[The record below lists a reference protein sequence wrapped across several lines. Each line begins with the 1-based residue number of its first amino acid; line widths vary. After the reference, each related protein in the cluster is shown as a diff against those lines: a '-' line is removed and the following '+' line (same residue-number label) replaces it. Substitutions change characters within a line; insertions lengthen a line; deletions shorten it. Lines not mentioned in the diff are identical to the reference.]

1 MDNKCKQCRRA
12 GEKLMLKG
20 ERCYTPKCAIVKR
33 NYAPGAGGPNKRRGK
48 MSDYGTQLKEKQ
60 QAKIYYNLREK
71 QFRLTFEKAKKQS
84 GDAGKNFLK
93 LLEMRLD
100 NVVYRLGFAVSR
112 QQARQLVNHGHFFL
126 NGKKADIPSIIVKPE
141 QVISIKPN
149 KAKNNYFRNVV
160 ETVKKAERPSWL
172 NFNADEMSGKVLHE
186 PTDNDL
192 PSSINVQMII
202 EFYSK

>member
-20 ERCYTPKCAIVKR
+20 ERCNSPKCAIVKR
-33 NYAPGAGGPNKRRGK
+33 NYVPGAGGPNKRRQK
-48 MSDYGTQLKEKQ
+48 LSDYGTQLNEKQ
-60 QAKIYYNLREK
+60 EAKRYYNLREK
-71 QFRLTFEKAKKQS
+71 QFRLTFDRAKKKQ
-84 GDAGKNFLK
+84 GDAGKNFLR

-112 QQARQLVNHGHFFL
+112 TQARQLVNHGHFFL
-126 NGKKADIPSIIVKPE
+126 DGKKADIPSITVKPE
-141 QVISIKPN
+141 QVITIKPN

-160 ETVKKAERPSWL
+160 EQVKKAERPSWL
-172 NFNADEMSGKVLHE
+172 NLTDELAGKVLHE